1 MIYQQDTALSEQG
14 GGSLVGKIV
23 LESIHRVLQTSGE
36 KSRTE
41 TGKEPCL
48 SAALSRALCFM
59 NARQLTYQKEGI
71 GRKNGRIL
79 IVNTSADVPGQYISF
94 MNTVFAAQHSSVL
107 IDAIHLGDP
116 DSSFLQQ
123 ASYLTGKP

>member
-1 MIYQQDTALSEQG
+1 
-14 GGSLVGKIV
+14 
-23 LESIHRVLQTSGE
+23 
-36 KSRTE
+36 
-41 TGKEPCL
+41 
-48 SAALSRALCFM
+48 M

-107 IDAIHLGDP
+107 IDAVHLGDP
-116 DSSFLQQ
+116 DSPFLQQ
-123 ASYLTGKP
+123 ASYLTGNPYCTTNERFCPLQVAFTPE